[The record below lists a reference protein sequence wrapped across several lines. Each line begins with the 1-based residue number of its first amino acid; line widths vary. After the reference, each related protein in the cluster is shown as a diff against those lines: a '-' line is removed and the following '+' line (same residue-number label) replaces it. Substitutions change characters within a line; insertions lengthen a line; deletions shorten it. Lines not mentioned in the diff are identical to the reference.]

1 MSIWV
6 ITNMLLTL
14 SLTLIVRPNPFSIG
28 LLILLTALII
38 ACIYSLTCSSW
49 LGFLIF
55 LIYIGGIL
63 IIFSYFLAIIPN
75 QSTINIK
82 LILLPVS
89 TLFISLLTSIF
100 AFDSWTTSFT
110 NPKLLTEFIFS
121 YYNHPLLIIILL
133 TLLFTMIIVVK
144 ICNLSKGP
152 LRAFISYV

>member
-6 ITNMLLTL
+6 ITNILLTF
-14 SLTLIVRPNPFSIG
+14 SLTLIIRPNPFSIG

-63 IIFSYFLAIIPN
+63 IIFSYFLAIMPN
-75 QSTINIK
+75 QSIINIQ
-82 LILLPVS
+82 LIFLPVL
-89 TLFISLLTSIF
+89 TLFISILISIF
-100 AFDSWTTSFT
+100 AFDSWTTNYT

-121 YYNHPLLIIILL
+121 YSNHPLLIIILL
-133 TLLFTMIIVVK
+133 TLLFTIIIVVK